1 MRGRKNVRKLTAL
14 GETRTVAEWA
24 AISKVPREL
33 IYNRIQKGMTA
44 DQALFTPV
52 KERAKKK
59 SKKGQF
65 VDTNSQKVIMGLIG
79 KERVR
84 NYRFVGMWYRIFMIE
99 DGESKMKAA

>member
-33 IYNRIQKGMTA
+33 LYNRIQKGMTA

-52 KERAKKK
+52 KGRAAMKPRKIR
-59 SKKGQF
+59 
-65 VDTNSQKVIMGLIG
+65 VDPSVHKAMLGMIG
-79 KERVR
+79 KERIR
-84 NYRFVGMWYRIFMIE
+84 NYRMVGMWYKIFQLE
-99 DGESKMKAA
+99 DRYTVMKVA